1 MDGTHH
7 AAGVGDPFNLGRFVE
22 AQGPVY
28 SSALRELQR
37 GRKTTHW
44 IWFIFPQLRGLGYS
58 STSKYYAISG
68 GDEAQ
73 QYLGHPLLGA
83 RLVECSRAVLGHAGR
98 SALDIFGS
106 PDDVKLRSCMTCSRP
121 CRAPIRC
128 SPRCSMRSSRGS
140 ATERRSGSSSR
151 AELSGWLT
159 GS

>member
-1 MDGTHH
+1 MTSRDLPRVLYSPHDGRRRITWAMRSWEIPMDGTQH
-7 AAGVGDPFNLGRFVE
+7 AARVVDPFNLGRFVE

-106 PDDVKLRSCMTCSRP
+106 PDDVKLRSC
-121 CRAPIRC
+121 
-128 SPRCSMRSSRGS
+128 
-140 ATERRSGSSSR
+140 
-151 AELSGWLT
+151 
-159 GS
+159 